1 MFDLS
6 IHVSIMMCVKRH
18 RKCNL

>member
-1 MFDLS
+1 
-6 IHVSIMMCVKRH
+6 MCVKRH